1 MSEPFS
7 AGVTGR
13 PAPASPFEPLTA
25 DDPVVIGGYQLQAR
39 LGAGGMGRV
48 YLAFTPGGRAL
59 AVKVVRREFAE
70 DAEFRGRFA
79 QEIRAA
85 QRVNGVY
92 TAQVVDAGPDAEQP
106 WLATAYVPGPSLAAA
121 VREHG
126 PLPPRTVLLLAAA
139 VAESLAAIHAASV
152 VHRDLKPANVVL
164 AEDGPRVIDF
174 GIARAGDSTPLTATG
189 IRIGTP
195 QYMAPEQ
202 ALGQSAEPAT
212 DLFSL
217 GSLAFYAATGRT
229 PFGDGQEMAVLYRV
243 VNEQPNLADCPPE
256 LLPVV
261 QACLVKDPAER
272 IAGPALIDLCRQLAG
287 GDLRI
292 TAGWLPSAVAS
303 EATRRIVVAP
313 APPTHIPS
321 PAESAATLT
330 PAQAATAQAA
340 TQQIPWQ
347 MPAQVSTVAAA
358 PVGPTQQ
365 SGQPGQGPGQNGP
378 DQSATTAH
386 WGRRLLLGALVV
398 VLLVGAGAI
407 AAVSLNNKNSSD
419 TGTSTGTQNQVQGQA
434 TTPSAGSGV
443 DLQSPSAAPNIPVTI
458 PPTAVN
464 PTDTTVV
471 DNGNPPGTLL
481 GSYHIDLPQGY
492 GFNLTSDL
500 TSPSTAV
507 LNDDGVN
514 FDVDY
519 PTYDSFFEASTP
531 NATLAILQS
540 GTVGSYQNC
549 LNDTQY
555 VDQMN
560 LADLSVGTEVC
571 DITPRGRVALLQ
583 ITHLPA
589 QGDPS
594 TYVGFNIT
602 LWQGVIAVS

>member
-1 MSEPFS
+1 MGARRMPESFTAEPI
-7 AGVTGR
+7 GV
-13 PAPASPFEPLTA
+13 APPGSPFEPLTA
-25 DDPVVIGGYQLQAR
+25 DDPPVIGGYRLQAR

-59 AVKVVRREFAE
+59 AVKVVRPEFAE

-92 TAQVVDAGPDAEQP
+92 TAQVVDAGPDAERP

-121 VREHG
+121 VRQFG
-126 PLPPRTVLLLAAA
+126 PLPVRTVLLLTGA

-174 GIARAGDSTPLTATG
+174 GIARAADSTPLTATG

-243 VNEQPNLADCPPE
+243 VNEQPDLSACPPE
-256 LLPVV
+256 LVPVV
-261 QACLVKDPAER
+261 QACLTKDPAER
-272 IAGPALIDLCRQLAG
+272 ITGPALIDLCRELAG

-303 EATRRIVVAP
+303 EATRRTVTAP
-313 APPTHIPS
+313 AAPTHIPTPAELAADLS
-321 PAESAATLT
+321 PAQLVA
-330 PAQAATAQAA
+330 AQAQTREAVPRQNPPTAVQASSPF
-340 TQQIPWQ
+340 TPPLSTPPPFTPP
-347 MPAQVSTVAAA
+347 PAEPPAAGPFA
-358 PVGPTQQ
+358 PQDG
-365 SGQPGQGPGQNGP
+365 
-378 DQSATTAH
+378 SAKAPN
-386 WGRRLLLGALVV
+386 WGRRLVLGALAVV
-398 VLLVGAGAI
+398 VLVGGGAI
-407 AAVSLNNKNSSD
+407 AAVSLDGK
-419 TGTSTGTQNQVQGQA
+419 TSTASSGGQNPQINASATVGDFVQ
-434 TTPSAGSGV
+434 TTLP
-443 DLQSPSAAPNIPVTI
+443 PPNPVT
-458 PPTAVN
+458 
-464 PTDTTVV
+464 PTDTRVV
-471 DNGNPPGTLL
+471 GNGAPPGTLL
-481 GSYHIDLPQGY
+481 GTFHIDLPQGY

-519 PTYDSFFEASTP
+519 PDDFSYFEASTP
-531 NATLAILQS
+531 NATLAILQP
-540 GTVGSYQNC
+540 GTPGSYANC
-549 LNDTQY
+549 LADTQY
-555 VDQMN
+555 VDQME
-560 LADLSVGTEVC
+560 LSDLSVGTEIC
-571 DITPRGRVALLQ
+571 DITPRGRVALMR
-583 ITHLPA
+583 ISHLPA
-589 QGDPS
+589 QNDPS
-594 TYVGFNIT
+594 IYVGFDIT
-602 LWQGVIAVS
+602 LWQGVISTN